1 MHYLPRFQAQFAL
14 SATPPRFSQIKR
26 KPKIHSLRSI
36 EARLLSQFS
45 HNIQHRGP
53 GMSTEKASLPV
64 EPNTFQVGSLW
75 THENDVINV
84 ISGRLDQMNETRCK
98 VLRNE
103 GKL

>member
-1 MHYLPRFQAQFAL
+1 M
-14 SATPPRFSQIKR
+14 SAENK
-26 KPKIHSLRSI
+26 
-36 EARLLSQFS
+36 
-45 HNIQHRGP
+45 
-53 GMSTEKASLPV
+53 SLPM